1 MVRKVLVIIARDG
14 FQDHELAGVRRG
26 LQLAGFQIVL
36 ASTRSGPCTG
46 KFGSVEQAQIAL
58 PDVAVEEFDRTVFI
72 GGPGAGSLVEN
83 EEAKAIARSTVAA
96 GKVLGAICI
105 APLILAHAGVLK
117 GKRATVWDSG
127 TSVTTD
133 RASGGEQAAILKEY
147 GAIYTGEKVTIDGKI
162 VTGNG
167 PMAAEE
173 FGRAVATLN

>member
-1 MVRKVLVIIARDG
+1 MVKKVLVIIARDG
-14 FQDHELAGVRRG
+14 FQDHELAGVRRE

-46 KFGSVEQAQIAL
+46 KFGSVEHAQIAL

-72 GGPGAGSLVEN
+72 GGPGALSLVEN
-83 EEAKAIARSTVAA
+83 EEAKAIARSTIAA

-117 GKRATVWDSG
+117 GRRVTVWDSG
-127 TSVTTD
+127 
-133 RASGGEQAAILKEY
+133 GEQTAILKEY
-147 GAIYTGEKVTIDGKI
+147 GAIYTGEKVTVDGKI

-173 FGRAVATLN
+173 FGRVMATLN